1 MIDLALG
8 WYTPSTWRELQAI
21 PEAKITMSYDEYMRK
36 VERMTADYEAEGIHV
51 IRVPINVAQ
60 MVAWCRK
67 HGYDVDTRG
76 RAAYGAAL
84 ATAHG
89 EGRNV
94 MDMPVTD
101 LTRAVH

>member
-1 MIDLALG
+1 V
-8 WYTPSTWRELQAI
+8 
-21 PEAKITMSYDEYMRK
+21 RK
-36 VERMTADYEAEGIHV
+36 VERMTAEFEAEGV
-51 IRVPINVAQ
+51 QVVKYPINVAQ
-60 MVAWCRK
+60 MVEWCHR
-67 HGYDVDTRG
+67 HGYEVNSRG
-76 RAAYGAAL
+76 RATYGGAL